1 MNQPEQRPRAVS
13 DILESGV
20 RLAAGRALVLL
31 RITASLILPIGV
43 LLGAVIVWL
52 AMSSGSKHLAIGILV
67 PVAVLYVLALVV
79 AGAACLKLV
88 AEARTDAEPNARAA
102 ITFALRRL
110 GPVFFL
116 TVLLL
121 VGAAPAI
128 AVLVLP
134 IALALGRYSALLT
147 AFGLLSLW
155 FSGTFA
161 VAVPA
166 MLLEEKG
173 VVESLRRS
181 AGLVRRRFWRALGT
195 VLFGGIIALFAGVI
209 VAIVA
214 SFFRFGDGKNA
225 VLIVSLAGVGLGL
238 LFVAP
243 LYVSF
248 LVVLFDD
255 LRARE
260 RDLSAMRTG

>member
-1 MNQPEQRPRAVS
+1 MNQPEERPRAVS

-31 RITASLILPIGV
+31 RITASLILPSGV

-52 AMSSGSKHLAIGILV
+52 AMSSGSKHLAFGILV
-67 PVAVLYVLALVV
+67 PVTVLYVLALVV
-79 AGAACLKLV
+79 AGAACLKVV
-88 AEARTDAEPNARAA
+88 AEARTDAEPNAWAA
-102 ITFALRRL
+102 IAFALRRL
-110 GPVFFL
+110 VPVLCL
-116 TVLLL
+116 TLLLL

-134 IALALGRYSALLT
+134 IAVALGRYAALLSV
-147 AFGLLSLW
+147 FGFLSLW
-155 FSGTFA
+155 FSGIFV
-161 VAVPA
+161 VAMPA

-181 AGLVRRRFWRALGT
+181 AGLVRGRFWRALGT
-195 VLFGGIIALFAGVI
+195 FLFGGIIALFAGVI
-209 VAIVA
+209 VAIVV
-214 SFFRFGDGKNA
+214 SVFRFGDGGNA

-243 LYVSF
+243 IFVSF

-260 RDLSAMRTG
+260 RDLSAMRAG

>member
-13 DILESGV
+13 DILEYGA

-31 RITASLILPIGV
+31 RITTSLILPTGV

-52 AMSSGSKHLAIGILV
+52 AMSPGSKQLAIGILV
-67 PVAVLYVLALVV
+67 PVAVLYILALVV
-79 AGAACLKLV
+79 AGAACLKVV
-88 AEARTDAEPNARAA
+88 AGARTAAEPNARAA

-110 GPVFFL
+110 GPILCL

-134 IALALGRYSALLT
+134 IALALGGYAVLLS
-147 AFGLLSLW
+147 AFGFLSLW

-161 VAVPA
+161 VAMPA

-181 AGLVRRRFWRALGT
+181 AGLVRGRFWRALGT
-195 VLFGGIIALFAGVI
+195 VVFGGIVALFTGVL
-209 VAIVA
+209 VAIVV
-214 SFFRFGDGKNA
+214 SVFRFGDGKNV
-225 VLIVSLAGVGLGL
+225 VLILSLVGVGLGL
-238 LFVAP
+238 LLVAP

-248 LVVLFDD
+248 LVVLFGD

-260 RDLSAMRTG
+260 RDLSAKRAG